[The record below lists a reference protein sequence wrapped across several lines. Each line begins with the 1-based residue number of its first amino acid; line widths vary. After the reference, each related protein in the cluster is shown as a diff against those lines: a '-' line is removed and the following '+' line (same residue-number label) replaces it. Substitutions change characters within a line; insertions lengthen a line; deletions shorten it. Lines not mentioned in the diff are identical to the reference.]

1 MTVGLAMD
9 KRVKSMT
16 KSERIAELE
25 ARVAELKSAYEEA
38 EWELEKLKGG
48 GPLMDRLFQMI
59 EASGKTHE
67 EVIAFLEG
75 KDPL

>member
-1 MTVGLAMD
+1 
-9 KRVKSMT
+9 MT
-16 KSERIAELE
+16 KAEKIAELE

-38 EWELEKLKGG
+38 EWELEKLKGE
-48 GPLMDRLFQMI
+48 GPMIDRLFSMI

-75 KDPL
+75 KDLN

>member
-1 MTVGLAMD
+1 M
-9 KRVKSMT
+9 KMT
-16 KSERIAELE
+16 KAEKIKQLE

-48 GPLMDRLFQMI
+48 GPLMDRLFEMI

-67 EVIAFLEG
+67 EVIEFLSTT
-75 KDPL
+75 D